1 MTATGAP
8 QGPSVEE
15 TLGWEAEQRPRAA
28 TAAVLSGLL
37 LIVSNVLSQFAL
49 RDGPTANLLDSLQR
63 AASANPVSLKARQVL
78 FFDDNAVPLVIG
90 GLLNALCLVGIA
102 LALGYLFR
110 ATVARRPELSPVL
123 RVAVVAGP
131 ITAAVG
137 TAMASIARTI
147 SVGDFASGSDRSSEA
162 ARDALQAPAVIAG
175 EVLYAIGLFGLAV
188 GLFFLALNAMRVGLL
203 TRFLGV
209 LGMITGAVWILGFD
223 QIGLVR
229 GLWFVF
235 LGLLIAGRT
244 PGGVPAAWHTGRA
257 VPWPSQQQIREQRAA
272 ARGETPAPAAA
283 EADRTPTAVATPH
296 PQSAKRKRKKRR

>member
-1 MTATGAP
+1 MSATGAP
-8 QGPSVEE
+8 QAPSVEE

-28 TAAVLSGLL
+28 AASVLAGLL
-37 LIVSNVLSQFAL
+37 LIASSVLSQYAL
-49 RDGPTANLLDSLQR
+49 RGGPTANLIESLQR
-63 AASANPVSLKARQVL
+63 TTAGNPVSLKARQVL
-78 FFDDNAVPLVIG
+78 FFDDNALPLLIG
-90 GLLNALCLVGIA
+90 GLLNALCLVAIA

-110 ATVARRPELSPVL
+110 ATAARRPEVSSIL

-137 TAMASIARTI
+137 TAMASIARAI
-147 SVGDFASGSDRSSEA
+147 SVNDFASGTDRSSEA
-162 ARDALQAPAVIAG
+162 ARDALQSPAVIAG

-188 GLFFLALNAMRVGLL
+188 GLFFLALNAMRAGLL

-229 GLWFVF
+229 GLWFIF

-257 VPWPSQQQIREQRAA
+257 EPWPTQQEIREQRAA
-272 ARGETPAPAAA
+272 ARGETPAPSP
-283 EADRTPTAVATPH
+283 ESDRTPAAVAA
-296 PQSAKRKRKKRR
+296 PQPQTAKRKRKKRR